1 MTRIRVWAP
10 EARRVQLES
19 GGRRLEMIAHESG
32 WWSVD
37 APFITHGVDYAFRVD
52 GDGPFPDPRAPWQP
66 GGVDGPSRWVDHGRF
81 SWSDGGWQQVPLESA
96 VIYELHV
103 GTFSPEGTFDGTAK
117 RLDHLA
123 GLGVTHVELMP
134 VAEFSGRRGWGYDGV
149 DLYAPHHAYGGPEG
163 LKRLV
168 DACHRRG
175 LAVLLDVV
183 YNHLG
188 PAGNHLGRFGP
199 YFTGRYATPWGEA
212 VNLDGPGS
220 DEVRRF
226 FIENALM
233 WLEDYHGDGLRID
246 AVHAFLDTSAV
257 HFLEELAGEV
267 GRLQARLGRHLVL
280 IAESALNDPRVV
292 RPPETGGYGLDAQWN
307 EDFHHALH
315 ALLTGERNGYYRDFG
330 RLADLAATLTRGFAY
345 DGRYSAYRRRRHG
358 RPAGDLPAHRFV
370 GCLQNHDQVGNRAL
384 GERTGRLLSPEKL
397 KIGAAL
403 VMTAPFV
410 PMLFQGEE
418 WGASSPF
425 LYFTDHGDPELAEA
439 VRIGRRREFA
449 AFGWDPAV
457 IPDPQA
463 EETFLRSRLDWGEPA
478 REPHRDLLAWHR
490 SLIELRHRIPDLTD
504 GRFSRVTVNF
514 DERDKW
520 LTMTRGSVLVACNF
534 GERDVEIPRADPGE
548 REIALASSETVTAR
562 AGGIRLPG
570 PSVAIMTGNG
580 DNRRRKNEE
589 EEKK

>member
-10 EARRVQLES
+10 DARRVQLES

-52 GDGPFPDPRAPWQP
+52 GDGPFPDPRSPWQP

-81 SWSDGGWQQVPLESA
+81 TWSDGGWQQVPLESA

-103 GTFSPEGTFDGTAK
+103 GTFTAEGTFDGAAK
-117 RLDHLA
+117 RLDHLT

-168 DACHRRG
+168 DACHSRG

-233 WLEDYHGDGLRID
+233 WLEDYHADGLRID

-267 GRLQARLGRHLVL
+267 GHLKARLGRHLVL

-345 DGRYSAYRRRRHG
+345 DGRYSAYRQRRHG

-384 GERTGRLLSPEKL
+384 GERTGQLLSPEKL

-403 VMTAPFV
+403 VMTAPFI

-418 WGASSPF
+418 WGASTPF
-425 LYFTDHGDPELAEA
+425 LYFTDHQDPELAEA
-439 VRIGRRREFA
+439 VRAGRRREFA

-490 SLIELRHRIPDLTD
+490 SLIGFRRRLPDLTD
-504 GRFSRVTVNF
+504 GRFSRVTVKFNEQ
-514 DERDKW
+514 DNW

-534 GERDVEIPRADPGE
+534 GERDAEVPWTDPEE
-548 REIALASSETVTAR
+548 REIVLASSETVTAR
-562 AGGIRLPG
+562 NGGIRLPG
-570 PSVAIMTGNG
+570 PSVAIVTGDG
-580 DNRRRKNEE
+580 ENRRRENGQGETT
-589 EEKK
+589 